1 MKLIEARLRN
11 VSLEEISHQT
21 RLHAFD
27 LARLNGAL
35 DLPEERMLGINGYTK
50 KDLIDVVPHARS
62 VPQIFL
68 DGVYVGGLQELKR
81 KLAND
86 NNKNTNMV

>member
-1 MKLIEARLRN
+1 MQKNLPKSAQVWSQTNCPACTEAKRL
-11 VSLEEISHQT
+11 LDSHGVQI
-21 RLHAFD
+21 
-27 LARLNGAL
+27 
-35 DLPEERMLGINGYTK
+35 EERMLGINGYTK
-50 KDLIDVVPHARS
+50 KELIEAVPHARS

-68 DGVYVGGLQELKR
+68 DGEYVGGLQELKR

>member
-1 MKLIEARLRN
+1 
-11 VSLEEISHQT
+11 
-21 RLHAFD
+21 
-27 LARLNGAL
+27 
-35 DLPEERMLGINGYTK
+35 MLGINGYTK
-50 KDLIDVVPHARS
+50 KDLIEKVPNARS

-68 DGVYVGGLQELKR
+68 DGEYVGGLLELKQ

>member
-1 MKLIEARLRN
+1 MQKNSPKIATVWSQSNCPACTEAKRM
-11 VSLEEISHQT
+11 LEQHGTHIVEK
-21 RLHAFD
+21 
-27 LARLNGAL
+27 
-35 DLPEERMLGINGYTK
+35 MLGINGYTK

-68 DGVYVGGLQELKR
+68 DGEYVGGLQELKR

-86 NNKNTNMV
+86 NNKNTGMV

>member
-1 MKLIEARLRN
+1 MQKNSPKTAEVWSQTNCPACTEAKRL
-11 VSLEEISHQT
+11 LESHGT
-21 RLHAFD
+21 RIV
-27 LARLNGAL
+27 
-35 DLPEERMLGINGYTK
+35 EKMLGINGYTK

-68 DGVYVGGLQELKR
+68 DGEYIGGLQELKR

-86 NNKNTNMV
+86 NNKNTSMV